1 LTVSVPIELPGA
13 SVPPLMVVVPTV
25 PLPPRVPPAF
35 TVVRLD
41 DAVDPFTA
49 SVPPFTVVA
58 PVYVLMPDRIM
69 VPVPVLT
76 SLAPVPPP
84 RPPSAMMPVTLV
96 ERLLPPT
103 VSSFWPR
110 LKKPP
115 PLIEPALSL

>member
-1 LTVSVPIELPGA
+1 MLALPAVAVPMYSRMALLVIVLDAMLPEIA
-13 SVPPLMVVVPTV
+13 SAPPL
-25 PLPPRVPPAF
+25 
-35 TVVRLD
+35 
-41 DAVDPFTA
+41 
-49 SVPPFTVVA
+49 TVVA